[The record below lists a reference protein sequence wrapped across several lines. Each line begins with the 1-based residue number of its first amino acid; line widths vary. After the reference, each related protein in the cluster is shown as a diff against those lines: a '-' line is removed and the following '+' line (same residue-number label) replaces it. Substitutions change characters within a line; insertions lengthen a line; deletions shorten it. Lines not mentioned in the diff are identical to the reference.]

1 MRQFYEA
8 YLEDEKLSPLVRQLS
23 WTHNLI
29 ILSQSKHSEER
40 EFYLRQ
46 SIQENWGKRELER
59 QFKTALF
66 ERTVLSPPKVSP
78 LVTQL
83 HPDSASLFKDTYML
97 EFLGLP
103 DSHAEALYQL
113 SGLWTKLGDP
123 QRAADAKAR
132 LMNLYAGS
140 SWAKK

>member
-1 MRQFYEA
+1 M
-8 YLEDEKLSPLVRQLS
+8 RQLS

-29 ILSQSKHSEER
+29 ILSQSKHPEER

-78 LVTQL
+78 LVTQTY
-83 HPDSASLFKDTYML
+83 PTGMNIFKDAYMV
-97 EFLGLP
+97 EFLGLS
-103 DSHAEALYQL
+103 DGHTGA
-113 SGLWTKLGDP
+113 
-123 QRAADAKAR
+123 
-132 LMNLYAGS
+132 
-140 SWAKK
+140 